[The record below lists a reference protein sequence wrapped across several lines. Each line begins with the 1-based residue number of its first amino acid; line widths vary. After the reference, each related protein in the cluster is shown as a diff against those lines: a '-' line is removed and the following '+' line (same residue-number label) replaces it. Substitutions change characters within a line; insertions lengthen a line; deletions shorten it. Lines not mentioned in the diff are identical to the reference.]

1 MEPDLHRIQHAAGAD
16 ELLSVLAKFISY
28 VRSDPVCG
36 LLPDV
41 LRNISVTELSEVAR
55 WQDRI
60 EGLMQQRLPLDASTH
75 FWLSELN
82 EVLKAARLRIE
93 ELMPDIGS
101 KPSSAMH

>member
-1 MEPDLHRIQHAAGAD
+1 MEPDLHRIQYAAGAD
-16 ELLSVLAKFISY
+16 ELLSVLGKFVTY

-41 LRNISVTELSEVAR
+41 LRNISVSDLSEVAR

-60 EGLMQQRLPLDASTH
+60 ENLMQQRLPLDASTH

-82 EVLKAARLRIE
+82 EVFKAARLRIE
-93 ELMPDIGS
+93 ELMPGIAS
-101 KPSSAMH
+101 KQSAMH

>member
-1 MEPDLHRIQHAAGAD
+1 MEPDLHRIQYAAGAE
-16 ELLSVLAKFISY
+16 ELLSVLAKFVTY

-41 LRNISVTELSEVAR
+41 LRNISVSDLSEVAR

-60 EGLMQQRLPLDASTH
+60 ENLMQQRLPLDASTY

-82 EVLKAARLRIE
+82 EVFKAARVRIE
-93 ELMPDIGS
+93 ELMPGIAS
-101 KPSSAMH
+101 KQSAMH